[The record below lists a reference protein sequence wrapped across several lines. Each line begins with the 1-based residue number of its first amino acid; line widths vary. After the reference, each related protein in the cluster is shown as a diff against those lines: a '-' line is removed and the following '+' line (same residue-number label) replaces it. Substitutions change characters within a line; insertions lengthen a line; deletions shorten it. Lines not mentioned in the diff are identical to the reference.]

1 MTKPFMDLS
10 FTFAIDLFRVK
21 RAAESRGDKVS
32 LSSLEKAYP
41 ELFTDEF
48 QEFIDSVQVVTEY
61 LDQKLGENFSSMF
74 NAEKTNSVRKLN

>member
-10 FTFAIDLFRVK
+10 FNFAVDLYRVK
-21 RAAESRGDKVS
+21 CAAESWGDNAS
-32 LSSLEKAYP
+32 LTSLEKAYP

-48 QEFIDSVQVVTEY
+48 QDFIDSVKVVTEY

-74 NAEKTNSVRKLN
+74 NTEKAYLV